1 MVNIKKN
8 IEKNFIWRDPLDSE
22 EAKAMAIEETVPH
35 NDIKESNIVYSCP
48 KHGKETYFSIK
59 KLERMP
65 KMRDYVY
72 VWFKHKNR
80 SEKMWVRITS
90 GSRLKGQ
97 GTLDNQPNV
106 LTHLKLRDIVKFKTD
121 EEGITWGR

>member
-8 IEKNFIWRDPLDSE
+8 IKDNFIWGDPLDSE

-59 KLERMP
+59 KLEQMR

-72 VWFKHKNR
+72 VWFKHRNR

-97 GTLDNQPNV
+97 GTLDNEPTI

>member
-1 MVNIKKN
+1 MVNI
-8 IEKNFIWRDPLDSE
+8 
-22 EAKAMAIEETVPH
+22 AKSIEE
-35 NDIKESNIVYSCP
+35 NFAGKDENIVYSCP

-59 KLERMP
+59 KLEKMP

-97 GTLDNQPNV
+97 GILDNEPTI

>member
-1 MVNIKKN
+1 MV
-8 IEKNFIWRDPLDSE
+8 
-22 EAKAMAIEETVPH
+22 ETVQK
-35 NDIKESNIVYSCP
+35 DDNIVYSCP
-48 KHGKETYFSIK
+48 KHGKQTYFQIK
-59 KLERMP
+59 RLEQMR

-72 VWFKHKNR
+72 VWFKHKNK

-97 GTLDNQPNV
+97 GTLDNQPTI

-121 EEGITWGR
+121 VEGITWGR

>member
-8 IEKNFIWRDPLDSE
+8 IEKNFLWRDPLDSE

-59 KLERMP
+59 KLEQMR

-80 SEKMWVRITS
+80 SEKMWVRITK
-90 GSRLKGQ
+90 GSRLKGH
-97 GTLDNQPNV
+97 GTLDNVPKI
-106 LTHLKLRDIVKFKTD
+106 LTQLKLFDKIKFKTD
-121 EEGITWGR
+121 EEGITWGK